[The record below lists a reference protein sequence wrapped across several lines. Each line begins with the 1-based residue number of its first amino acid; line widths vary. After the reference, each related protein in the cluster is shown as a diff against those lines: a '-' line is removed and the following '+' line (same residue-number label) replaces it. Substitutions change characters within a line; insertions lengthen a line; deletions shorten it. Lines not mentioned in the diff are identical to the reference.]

1 MKKFFLHQEV
11 WEQAVASVD
20 SPEGLDLVIGS
31 LVLKGVINPVSLF
44 DGSMTLLDLNY
55 IANLVKYKE
64 TVNSVYN
71 TLQEREAERQRLM
84 GIKNG
89 F

>member
-1 MKKFFLHQEV
+1 M

-20 SPEGLDLVIGS
+20 APDGLDLRIGS
-31 LVLKGVINPVSLF
+31 LILKGVINPSCLV

-64 TVNSVYN
+64 TVNKAYN
-71 TLQEREAERQRLM
+71 ALVERERERKRLA
-84 GIKNG
+84 GGRNG
-89 F
+89 

>member
-1 MKKFFLHQEV
+1 M

-31 LVLKGVINPVSLF
+31 LVLKGVINPVCLF

-84 GIKNG
+84 GNKHG

>member
-1 MKKFFLHQEV
+1 
-11 WEQAVASVD
+11 
-20 SPEGLDLVIGS
+20 
-31 LVLKGVINPVSLF
+31 
-44 DGSMTLLDLNY
+44 MTLLDLNY

-84 GIKNG
+84 GNKHG

>member
-1 MKKFFLHQEV
+1 M

-84 GIKNG
+84 GNKHG

>member
-1 MKKFFLHQEV
+1 M

-84 GIKNG
+84 ENKHG

>member
-1 MKKFFLHQEV
+1 M

-20 SPEGLDLVIGS
+20 APEGLDLTIGS
-31 LVLKGVINPVSLF
+31 LVLKGVISPVSLF

-64 TVNSVYN
+64 TVNNAYN
-71 TLQEREAERQRLM
+71 ALLEHEAERQRLM
-84 GIKNG
+84 RNKHG